1 MIHTLKTD
9 KVMRRLLLAGLTVVL
24 VAGCKNFLN
33 VNQNPNESTNPSLS
47 GLLSDAEYMTAQNSY
62 DAAGVTT
69 YYVQQLASPSGSS
82 IDRQNVVYLDGTWS
96 SLYST
101 MTDLKDLDTLAV
113 QKGATEYA
121 AISKILLAMN
131 LGETTDL
138 WGDIPYS
145 KAFLGQADLTP
156 AYDSQKDIYADIQK
170 LLDDAISELKSGPS
184 ATATQPASD
193 DYYYAGDTQKWLET
207 AYALKARYLNHLS
220 KKTSYDPQAVL
231 RAVSNAYQSNA
242 DDAQLTYTS
251 ANRNPWATV
260 VLNNTTG
267 TLGGFISQYLIQA
280 MADSAQLAD
289 STAHSIYGVYDPRL
303 SVITDT
309 LAGGQYNGT
318 VNGKGS
324 PKSYNYITSDSWFAQ
339 DSSPI
344 QLVTYSEIKFIE
356 AEAAFRMGDKATAY
370 QAYLDGIKANMD
382 KLGIPSAEETA
393 YLTNPKVA
401 VGANNLTLELIFKEK
416 LVALFL
422 QPEAWTDARR
432 FDYQYKDMT
441 VPYMQYSALNGKFI
455 RRILYP
461 QSEQSRNAKNMPSVT
476 LTTHMW
482 WDQTGQ

>member
-1 MIHTLKTD
+1 
-9 KVMRRLLLAGLTVVL
+9 MRRLLLAGLTVVL

-33 VNQNPNESTNPSLS
+33 VNQNPNASTHPSLS
-47 GLLSDAEYMTAQNSY
+47 GLLSDAEYTTATNSY
-62 DAAGVTT
+62 DAASVTT

-82 IDRQNVVYLDGTWS
+82 IDRQQEVYLDGTWYN
-96 SLYST
+96 LYST
-101 MTDLKDLDTLAV
+101 MTDLKALDTLAV

-170 LLDDAISELKSGPS
+170 LLDDAIAEIKSGTS
-184 ATATQPASD
+184 STAAQPTSD
-193 DYYYAGDTQKWLET
+193 DYYYNGDIQKWLET

-231 RAVSNAYQSNA
+231 SAASNAYQSNA

-260 VLNNTTG
+260 VLNNQTG
-267 TLGGFISQYLIQA
+267 TLGGFLSDYLVRA
-280 MADSAQLAD
+280 MADSAHLSQPTD
-289 STAHSIYGVYDPRL
+289 TSIYGVYDPRL
-303 SVITDT
+303 TVITDT
-309 LAGGQYNGT
+309 LAGGKYNGT

-324 PKSYNYITSDSWFAQ
+324 PNTPYNFITSDSWFAM
-339 DSSPI
+339 DNSPI
-344 QLVTYSEIKFIE
+344 QLVTYSEVKFIE
-356 AEAAFRMGDKATAY
+356 AEAAFRKGDKPTAY

-401 VGANNLTLELIFKEK
+401 VGAGNLTLELIFKEK

-461 QSEQSRNAKNMPSVT
+461 LSEQSRNAKNMPSVT